1 MPGMGATDPA
11 DLVAQ
16 ARREA
21 GLTRQLQQRRREPP
35 NPSRGGCTGY
45 DEWYRDVQL
54 LKHQNGEEID
64 VSPAS
69 ISRWRQRRERFRRTG
84 NQDRTQ
90 LVGIDMMNMVT
101 FIIAYPDATL
111 DEIAVF
117 IYNEGGELYD
127 NSTISRRLKELQ
139 ITKKTASTEAYQ
151 AFTPENRFKAHV
163 FFHNPPPPSG

>member
-11 DLVAQ
+11 DLMAQ

-21 GLTRQLQQRRREPP
+21 GLTRQLQQSGVFRLILREGESGAFRNGTEMSSYKDIKIMNKLMSPP
-35 NPSRGGCTGY
+35 RP
-45 DEWYRDVQL
+45 
-54 LKHQNGEEID
+54 
-64 VSPAS
+64 SPAGTDNE
-69 ISRWRQRRERFRRTG
+69 IC
-84 NQDRTQ
+84 TQ

-101 FIIAYPDATL
+101 FLIAYPDASL

-139 ITKKTASTEAYQ
+139 ITKKKASTEAYQ
-151 AFTPENRFKAHV
+151 AFTPENRFKAHS
-163 FFHNPPPPSG
+163 FSITLLPLG